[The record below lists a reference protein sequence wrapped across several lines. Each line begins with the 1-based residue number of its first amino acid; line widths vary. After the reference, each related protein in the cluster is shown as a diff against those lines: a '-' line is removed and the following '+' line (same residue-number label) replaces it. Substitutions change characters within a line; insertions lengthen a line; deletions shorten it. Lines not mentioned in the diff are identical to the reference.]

1 MASLSVNARDAFP
14 DPRKTVQFMEGM
26 QKLFVIGGASKEN
39 QQFAMLQLQ
48 QSLASGRLQ
57 GDEFRSITEN
67 APILQ
72 DMIAKTM
79 KVSRGELKQLSAQGE
94 ITADIIK
101 RAIFENMDEIND
113 KFESMPKRWSDH
125 FTDFKM

>member
-1 MASLSVNARDAFP
+1 M
-14 DPRKTVQFMEGM
+14 QFMEGM

-79 KVSRGELKQLSAQGE
+79 KVSRGELKQLSAQGKSPQIPSSGLYLKIWMKLMINLRVCQNVGV
-94 ITADIIK
+94 ITLQIL
-101 RAIFENMDEIND
+101 
-113 KFESMPKRWSDH
+113 
-125 FTDFKM
+125 KM